1 MANEKEIRSKIR
13 SVKNMQK
20 ITKAM
25 EMVAASKI
33 RKAQDQMEASRPYA
47 ERIRRVVGHLAH
59 ANPDYKHPWLVDRE
73 LKRVGYIIISTDRGL
88 CGGLNINMFKTVI
101 GELQQWQEK
110 NVEVDLA
117 LVGAKAVQ
125 FFRRLGGNVVG
136 TATHLGDKPQ
146 INDLIGSIKIMLDSY
161 SSGKIDR
168 LFLVHNEFVS
178 TISQVPVV
186 KSILPVSAI
195 DLGDETL
202 QKHWDYIYEPDAV
215 ELLDDVLMRYI
226 ESQVYRG
233 AVENFAS
240 EMAAKMVAM
249 KSATDNAGDIIND
262 LQLAYNKARQAS
274 ITQEISEIVGGA
286 AAVSG

>member
-1 MANEKEIRSKIR
+1 VANEKEIRSKIR

-47 ERIRRVVGHLAH
+47 ERIRRVVGHLSH
-59 ANPDYKHPWLVDRE
+59 ANPDYKHPWLVERE
-73 LKRVGYIIISTDRGL
+73 VKRVGYIIISTDRGL

-101 GELQQWQEK
+101 GELQQWQGK
-110 NVEVDLA
+110 NV
-117 LVGAKAVQ
+117 
-125 FFRRLGGNVVG
+125 
-136 TATHLGDKPQ
+136 HLGDKPQ

-161 SSGKIDR
+161 SDGKIDR

-178 TISQVPVV
+178 TMSQVPTV

-215 ELLDDVLMRYI
+215 DLLDDVLMRYI

-249 KSATDNAGDIIND
+249 KSATDNAGDIISD

>member
-1 MANEKEIRSKIR
+1 
-13 SVKNMQK
+13 
-20 ITKAM
+20 M

-47 ERIRRVVGHLAH
+47 ERIRRVVGHLSH
-59 ANPDYKHPWLVDRE
+59 ANPDYKHPWLVERE
-73 LKRVGYIIISTDRGL
+73 VRRVGYIIISTDRGL

-101 GELQQWQEK
+101 GELQQWQGK
-110 NVEVDLA
+110 DVEVDLA

-161 SSGKIDR
+161 SDGKIDR

-178 TISQVPVV
+178 TMSQVPTV

-215 ELLDDVLMRYI
+215 DLLDDVLMRYI

-249 KSATDNAGDIIND
+249 KSATDNAGDIISD

>member
-1 MANEKEIRSKIR
+1 MPSEKEIRTKIR

-33 RKAQDQMEASRPYA
+33 RKAQNQMAASRPYA
-47 ERIRRVVGHLAH
+47 ERIRRVVGHIGN
-59 ANPDYKHPWLVDRE
+59 ANPDYKHPWLIERE
-73 LKRVGYIIISTDRGL
+73 VKRVGYIVISTDRGL
-88 CGGLNINMFKTVI
+88 CGGLNVNLFKRVI
-101 GELQQWQEK
+101 GELQQWKEQ
-110 NVEVDLA
+110 NVDVDLA

-136 TATHLGDKPQ
+136 TAMHLGDKPQ
-146 INDLIGSIKIMLDSY
+146 INDLIGAIKIMLDLY
-161 SSGKIDR
+161 SDGNIDR
-168 LFLVHNEFVS
+168 VFLVHNEFVS
-178 TISQVPVV
+178 TISQKPEV
-186 KSILPVSAI
+186 KTVLPVSAI
-195 DLGDETL
+195 DLGEETL
-202 QKHWDYIYEPDAV
+202 QEHWDYIYEPDAV
-215 ELLDDVLMRYI
+215 DLLDDVLMRYI

-233 AVENFAS
+233 AVENFAC

-249 KSATDNAGDIIND
+249 KSATDNAGEIIDD

-286 AAVSG
+286 TAVTG

>member
-13 SVKNMQK
+13 SVQNMRK

-47 ERIRRVVGHLAH
+47 ERIRRVIGHLSH
-59 ANPDYKHPWLVDRE
+59 ANPDYKHPWLVERE
-73 LKRVGYIIISTDRGL
+73 VKRVGFIIISTDRGL
-88 CGGLNINMFKTVI
+88 CGGLNVNMFKKVI
-101 GELQQWQEK
+101 GELQQWQEQG
-110 NVEVDLA
+110 VEVDLA

-136 TATHLGDKPQ
+136 TATHLGDKPAV
-146 INDLIGSIKIMLDSY
+146 NDLIGSIKIMLDSY
-161 SSGKIDR
+161 SDGNIDR
-168 LFLVHNEFVS
+168 LYLVHNEFVN
-178 TISQVPVV
+178 TMSQKPEV
-186 KSILPVSAI
+186 KTILPVSAI
-195 DLGDETL
+195 DLGEETL
-202 QKHWDYIYEPDAV
+202 QEHWDYIYEPDAV
-215 ELLDDVLMRYI
+215 DLLDDVLMRYI

-233 AVENFAS
+233 AVENFAC

-249 KSATDNAGDIIND
+249 KSATDNAGDIIDD